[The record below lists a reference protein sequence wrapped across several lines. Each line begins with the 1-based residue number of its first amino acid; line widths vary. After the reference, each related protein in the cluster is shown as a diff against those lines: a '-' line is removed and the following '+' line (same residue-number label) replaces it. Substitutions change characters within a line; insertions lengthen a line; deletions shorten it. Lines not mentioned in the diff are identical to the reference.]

1 MNTNNHIN
9 RVIYMILFMF
19 FAVSAAK
26 AAPTAEE
33 MWQTIQEQQK
43 VIEELQ
49 EQLDATAEAVE
60 SGAGGATGN
69 WADKTQMGGYGELHY
84 KFGDGTDQVDFHR
97 YVLYIGHDYTDNIHF
112 FSEWE
117 LEHSLAGEG
126 KEGEV
131 ELEQAWIEID
141 LSENHHFRAGL
152 DILPVGMLNVT
163 HEPNT
168 FYGVER
174 NEVEKRIIPSTWW
187 EAGFG
192 FNGEVAPGVNYD
204 IVLHSGL
211 ETSSNIRSGRQK
223 VAEANAEYPAAT
235 GRLRYTGVPGL
246 ELSASYQF
254 QSNIGGELVSGNDAH
269 LFTTHVDYKHSSGL
283 GFRALYA
290 GWDMNKNLSAD
301 GKDSEGWYVE
311 PAYRWTVGNSNTDV
325 GVYIRYEDID
335 RGFTG
340 SRNEEERTSTGF
352 NIWPHP
358 KVVFKGTFESVKD
371 VDDNTTTDN
380 FYLGVG
386 YSF

>member
-19 FAVSAAK
+19 FTVSAAK

-84 KFGDGTDQVDFHR
+84 KFGDGTDQADFHR
-97 YVLYIGHDYTDNIHF
+97 YVLYIGHDYSDSIHF

-131 ELEQAWIEID
+131 ELEQAWLEID

-168 FYGVER
+168 FYGVDR
-174 NEVEKRIIPSTWW
+174 NEVEKRIIP
-187 EAGFG
+187 
-192 FNGEVAPGVNYD
+192 
-204 IVLHSGL
+204 
-211 ETSSNIRSGRQK
+211 
-223 VAEANAEYPAAT
+223 
-235 GRLRYTGVPGL
+235 
-246 ELSASYQF
+246 
-254 QSNIGGELVSGNDAH
+254 
-269 LFTTHVDYKHSSGL
+269 
-283 GFRALYA
+283 
-290 GWDMNKNLSAD
+290 
-301 GKDSEGWYVE
+301 
-311 PAYRWTVGNSNTDV
+311 
-325 GVYIRYEDID
+325 
-335 RGFTG
+335 
-340 SRNEEERTSTGF
+340 
-352 NIWPHP
+352 
-358 KVVFKGTFESVKD
+358 
-371 VDDNTTTDN
+371 
-380 FYLGVG
+380 
-386 YSF
+386 

>member
-1 MNTNNHIN
+1 MNKNHYLN
-9 RVIYMILFMF
+9 RTIYMILFMF
-19 FAVSAAK
+19 FTVSAAN

-60 SGAGGATGN
+60 SGAGSTSS

-84 KFGDGTDQVDFHR
+84 RFGDGTDQADFHR
-97 YVLYIGHDYTDNIHF
+97 YVLYIGHDYSDSIHF

-131 ELEQAWIEID
+131 ELEQAWVEID
-141 LSENHHFRAGL
+141 LNENHHFRAGL
-152 DILPVGMLNVT
+152 DILPIGLINVT

-174 NEVEKRIIPSTWW
+174 NAVESRIIPATWW

-192 FNGEVAPGVNYD
+192 LNGEVAPGVNYD

-235 GRLRYTGVPGL
+235 GRLRYTGIPGL
-246 ELSASYQF
+246 ELAASYQY
-254 QSNIGGELVSGNDAH
+254 QSNIGGELQSGNDAS
-269 LFTTHVDYKHSSGL
+269 LFSTHVDYKHSSGL
-283 GFRALYA
+283 AFRALYA

-301 GKDSEGWYVE
+301 GRDSYGWYVE
-311 PAYRWTVGNSNTDV
+311 PAYRWNMGGDTDV
-325 GVYIRYEDID
+325 GVYVRYEDID
-335 RGFTG
+335 RGQSG
-340 SRNEEERTSTGF
+340 ARNEEERTSTGF

-358 KVVFKGTFESVKD
+358 KVAFKGTFESVKD
-371 VDDNTTTDN
+371 VDANTTTDN